1 MEPRGRAA
9 ERLPRRRV
17 EWGRRLL
24 RHARPTRLRLWW
36 WALVSF
42 ALAGALAF
50 QASAGDSVAGVGM
63 R

>member
-1 MEPRGRAA
+1 MEPRSRAP

-17 EWGRRLL
+17 EWVQRLL

-42 ALAGALAF
+42 AVAGALAF
-50 QASAGDSVAGVGM
+50 QASAWD
-63 R
+63 

>member
-1 MEPRGRAA
+1 MEPRSRAQ

-17 EWGRRLL
+17 EWVQRLL

-42 ALAGALAF
+42 AVALAF
-50 QASAGDSVAGVGM
+50 QASAGDSVAGVVM
-63 R
+63 P

>member
-1 MEPRGRAA
+1 MEPRSRTP

-17 EWGRRLL
+17 EWVQRLL

-42 ALAGALAF
+42 AVAGALAF
-50 QASAGDSVAGVGM
+50 QASAVDSVAGW
-63 R
+63 